1 MAGCCEPVPLAE
13 VLCCGMLEP
22 GVVGISVV
30 SLISKPDPLEGRPE
44 RVEGGIAVRNR
55 IHVSS

>member
-1 MAGCCEPVPLAE
+1 
-13 VLCCGMLEP
+13 MLEV